1 MTHRESGSKLSC
13 GVCFKIQTATIN
25 AGGWDIHIYAFSAS
39 ALLVVAMVFMMYYM
53 STAYRRGYDQ
63 HQRTLQEFLANT
75 EISSPHRNPLR
86 EVDSA
91 NDIDYIDPIYYGF
104 TQAVSYTFVLQA
116 FGYLFGRSIPYPAV
130 TWGIMFN
137 LANCSDNFVCI
148 HLCRLRCRRS
158 SGTPRSAKM
167 SFLLSLGLTTLMTV
181 FVVGRG
187 FSINHSSNLWP
198 NNCPYCGPRTPMPIV
213 KWPLAGFSLVYF
225 FLAMFVTSSRS
236 KTLTWRAWLRNWW
249 APQTEREFW
258 RGSFAMFLSL
268 SYGCAAIGE
277 LRASPAAPGPPLL
290 LSYGCAAI
298 GVFLVDGVVWSYDIG
313 YCFLDLGVLGYCL
326 MYAPLLL
333 YTFRADSKFM
343 RKYHLRQALDTH
355 GRHGAS
361 NSGGMYEAVLP
372 EDWADSDSQEASAAV
387 LKRLNDILKLLES
400 SQMRFIK
407 WDELDIGS
415 RLGGGSFG
423 EVFVAQWQGAQVA
436 VKCLV
441 DNGNG
446 LAEVYDFLR
455 EKSSQSSQQRD
466 RATRGPAPPE

>member
-167 SFLLSLGLTTLMTV
+167 SFLLSLGLTTLMT
-181 FVVGRG
+181 
-187 FSINHSSNLWP
+187 
-198 NNCPYCGPRTPMPIV
+198 
-213 KWPLAGFSLVYF
+213 
-225 FLAMFVTSSRS
+225 
-236 KTLTWRAWLRNWW
+236 
-249 APQTEREFW
+249 
-258 RGSFAMFLSL
+258 
-268 SYGCAAIGE
+268 
-277 LRASPAAPGPPLL
+277 
-290 LSYGCAAI
+290 

-455 EKSSQSSQQRD
+455 EGGSQGLTGAQRLQVLHQITAGMGFLHSFQPPILHRDLKSRNVLVDGAMRCKLCDFGHSRQQARPPIRSPLLSYHNWRRPSPITIDGAGPSTALAMTGSSI
-466 RATRGPAPPE
+466 E